1 MPSIPAET
9 GIPVFLA
16 RDFELASKAIPES
29 ALVVVPVIDN
39 WDDFSTSFRT
49 ALHFTRSND
58 AVVFVRLMFADSPST
73 GAMTTRL
80 LGDRPYIAFDEI
92 DEPFVSILDE
102 AAGYRTLVGRL
113 GFEDA
118 VSALR
123 SMHDLV
129 VAELEGVDEPTL
141 QLSRSK
147 DFAQG
152 VLRNDTTWAA
162 YRQGGRYLTPTG
174 AADFDEAARSFEASV
189 QLPGM
194 RGEHVL
200 DADFGSDFPLARRSL
215 VLVGQNG
222 VGKTRF
228 FRSLIDGLETAPD
241 EDAAASR
248 HPASF
253 EPRPR
258 VSRVLVFSS
267 TVSDPYPLNVPPWRG
282 LDYRYHRMVGHPP
295 GANDDLARSFVDCL
309 RSAGEVEGLGARG
322 GMDLLDAVLKPL
334 GIRDQLHVEVADVS
348 PNTDALPPAIAVGGR
363 LYLPFFHAWNEQRQL
378 HLQARM
384 LENAPPKAI
393 IAGRARDLSSGEQ
406 ALLRFAVQA
415 IGSLRTGSLLIFDE
429 PETHLHPHYVSM
441 FMSILD
447 ELLEASHSIAL
458 IATHSAYVVRE
469 VPARRVRIVRQDR
482 DGEITMDPPRLQ
494 TFGASI
500 DSISG
505 FVFGDVSTKH
515 RFQQVLDEWLTESPR
530 ATVADFRERFR
541 EDLSAETLSYFAQR
555 VAERDAR

>member
-9 GIPVFLA
+9 SIPVYLA
-16 RDFELASKAIPES
+16 RELELASKAIPEP
-29 ALVVVPVIDN
+29 ALVVVPVIDG
-39 WDDFSTSFRT
+39 WDDFSTSFRA
-49 ALHFTRSND
+49 ALHFTRSNNS
-58 AVVFVRLMFADSPST
+58 AVSVRLMFADSAST
-73 GAMTTRL
+73 GPATTRL
-80 LGDRPYIAFDEI
+80 LGGRPYIAFDEI
-92 DEPFVSILDE
+92 EEPFVSILGE
-102 AAGYRTLVGRL
+102 AAGYRTLVERL
-113 GFEDA
+113 GFEHA

-123 SMHDLV
+123 RMRDLV
-129 VAELEGVDEPTL
+129 VAELEGIDEPML

-152 VLRNDTTWAA
+152 VLRDDATWTA

-174 AADFDEAARSFEASV
+174 AADVDDAARSFEASA

-194 RGEHVL
+194 RGAHIL

-228 FRSLIDGLETAPD
+228 LRSLIDGLQTAPD
-241 EDAAASR
+241 ENAAALQ

-267 TVSDPYPLNVPPWRG
+267 TVSDPYPAEVPPWRG

-295 GANDDLARSFVDCL
+295 GADDDLARSLVDCL

-322 GMDLLDAVLKPL
+322 GIDVLDAVLEPL
-334 GIRDQLHVEVADVS
+334 GIRDELHVEVKAVPPDA
-348 PNTDALPPAIAVGGR
+348 DALPPAIAVGGR
-363 LYLPFFHAWNEQRQL
+363 LYLPFFHRWNEQRRL
-378 HLQARM
+378 HLHARM
-384 LENAPPKAI
+384 IENAPPKAI
-393 IAGRARDLSSGEQ
+393 VAGRARDLSSGEQ
-406 ALLRFAVQA
+406 TLLRFAVQA

-429 PETHLHPHYVSM
+429 PETHLHPHYVST

-447 ELLEASHSIAL
+447 ALLEASHSIAL
-458 IATHSAYVVRE
+458 IATHSVYVVRE
-469 VPARRVRIVRQDR
+469 VPARRVRIVRHDR

-500 DSISG
+500 DSISS

-515 RFQQVLDEWLTESPR
+515 RFQQVLDEWLAESPG

-541 EDLSAETLSYFAQR
+541 EDLNAETLSYFAQR
-555 VAERDAR
+555 VAEKGAK